1 MGAALGRP
9 QPAAEPPK
17 RRPRLD
23 IHTLP
28 QEILLHAFSFLTTV
42 QRSPGRPASP
52 TSVAVKT
59 LLRSRFVLGLVSAD
73 FEAAMRTHKSAHPR
87 AWFPALYGAVPGE
100 ANVGELRSRAAAAR
114 HRNLVDVLARRH
126 ATERRRPAGAAR
138 AASRPVDLGTL
149 KELSV
154 IAFDRM
160 LDHLAGRSWQLLVH
174 DVRLVHRGGDHA
186 PETAAVREAS
196 DAAKALFAGQAA
208 PWRASWPPLA
218 RGEAPDACP
227 GAALLRRWRGA
238 PSLPLW
244 DNGGPGFKKVA
255 GASGPAR
262 GRLEV
267 RFPGLARSAAATS
280 SPDADVGAY
289 RFVDAAPSL
298 FAAKGA
304 PGDADEALPAPDAK
318 LKLAMTRGPGPRD
331 THAVLFVPAGGAV
344 DVMCLGALLG
354 LD

>member
-126 ATERRRPAGAAR
+126 ATERRRPADAAR

-196 DAAKALFAGQAA
+196 DAARALFAGQAA

-218 RGEAPDACP
+218 RGEAPDA
-227 GAALLRRWRGA
+227 
-238 PSLPLW
+238 
-244 DNGGPGFKKVA
+244 
-255 GASGPAR
+255 
-262 GRLEV
+262 
-267 RFPGLARSAAATS
+267 
-280 SPDADVGAY
+280 
-289 RFVDAAPSL
+289 
-298 FAAKGA
+298 
-304 PGDADEALPAPDAK
+304 
-318 LKLAMTRGPGPRD
+318 
-331 THAVLFVPAGGAV
+331 
-344 DVMCLGALLG
+344 
-354 LD
+354 

>member
-87 AWFPALYGAVPGE
+87 AWFPALYGAVPGD
-100 ANVGELRSRAAAAR
+100 ATVGELRSRAAAAR

-126 ATERRRPAGAAR
+126 ATERRRPADAAR

-196 DAAKALFAGQAA
+196 DAARALFAGQAA

-218 RGEAPDACP
+218 RARRPTRAGRRAAPALARRAVLIAEAGAIPPLVELLRDGSADAKSA
-227 GAALLRRWRGA
+227 GRAALRNLACMNAANRVLIAEAGGIPPLLVELLRDGRPAHTKQWAAAALFNIARDNDA
-238 PSLPLW
+238 NAVAIAVAVSLEAL
-244 DNGGPGFKKVA
+244 V
-255 GASGPAR
+255 
-262 GRLEV
+262 E
-267 RFPGLARSAAATS
+267 LARAAA
-280 SPDADVGAY
+280 
-289 RFVDAAPSL
+289 
-298 FAAKGA
+298 
-304 PGDADEALPAPDAK
+304 
-318 LKLAMTRGPGPRD
+318 
-331 THAVLFVPAGGAV
+331 
-344 DVMCLGALLG
+344 
-354 LD
+354 